1 MTKTALGPGRVMQM
15 AVPITDHERAKA
27 FYLDVL
33 GPGSFR
39 SGRCRMGNNGSRERC
54 RVTTRR

>member
-1 MTKTALGPGRVMQM
+1 M